1 MLHLRVAAGLWLNR
15 GSCGV
20 RLHHQLHRLVQLR
33 RLVVLGLLLR
43 RDRELVHHA
52 YARMLLRVNHVV
64 HLGRVTIHD
73 LTGTGIEQVLLGRHV
88 LRPVL
93 LHTSV
98 FVPEL

>member
-1 MLHLRVAAGLWLNR
+1 MLHLRVAAGLRLNR

-33 RLVVLGLLLR
+33 RLVVLGLLLW

-52 YARMLLRVNHVV
+52 NARMLLWVYHVV
-64 HLGRVTIHD
+64 HLGRVAIHY
-73 LTGTGIEQVLLGRHV
+73 TTGIEQVLLGRHV